1 MSRVFCIPGIFLLF
15 CAFVLSFLASISLP
29 FLTVFD
35 VARVHF
41 GEQAAASGG
50 SGITQ
55 LRVSAL
61 YSENDKNVNFL
72 FSPLISSVY
81 GTMIIFLNASV
92 N

>member
-1 MSRVFCIPGIFLLF
+1 MSRVFCIPGIFFLF

-41 GEQAAASGG
+41 GEQAVASGD

-55 LRVSAL
+55 LRVSPPYSGKNKNVDFL
-61 YSENDKNVNFL
+61 YSF
-72 FSPLISSVY
+72 LISWVY
-81 GTMIIFLNASV
+81 GTMIIFPNASV
-92 N
+92 H